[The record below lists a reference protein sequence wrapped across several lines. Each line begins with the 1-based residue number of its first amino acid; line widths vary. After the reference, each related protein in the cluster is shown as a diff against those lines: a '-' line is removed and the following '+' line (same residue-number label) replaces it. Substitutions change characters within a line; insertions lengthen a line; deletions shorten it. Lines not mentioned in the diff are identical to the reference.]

1 MSAPVVPPTTKNANI
16 VIKVVAN
23 GMSWLKPIFNA
34 EAQLQAAILGGSVNT
49 ADVIAEIEAETMTNK
64 ILIYTYGLSPF
75 STEAVA
81 IIKSSGY
88 EFENIELGAA
98 WLLLGGKNSVKR
110 VALSKYAESGATS
123 LPKVFIGGKCI
134 GGCAELSSA
143 VESGEFEKLAKQ
155 AFASS

>member
-1 MSAPVVPPTTKNANI
+1 MSAPVVPPIAKNANI
-16 VIKVVAN
+16 VIKVAAN
-23 GMSWLKPIFNA
+23 GTMSWLKPIFVA
-34 EAQLQAAILGGSVNT
+34 EAHLQAAILGGSVNK
-49 ADVIAEIEAETMTNK
+49 ADVIAEIEAELMANK

-81 IIKSSGY
+81 ILKSSGY
-88 EFENIELGAA
+88 EFENIQLGAA

-143 VESGEFEKLAKQ
+143 VESGEFEELAKQ
-155 AFASS
+155 AFA